1 MSIYNFLFI
10 QLGSELF
17 NFYLKGVEKLQ
28 RTLSLPGAIAVSI
41 GGMLSGIFVL
51 PGLAVGITGSSIW
64 LAFLVASVCVLPAVL
79 SKAELATAMPKSGGT
94 YVYIERAFGPLFGT
108 VAGIGLWL
116 SLLLKSA
123 FSLVGLSA
131 YLYVLIKVD
140 ASSTKGIALIALL
153 IVLLLN
159 VFGVKKVEKTQLVIV
174 SISVVSLIAIIFLGA
189 NSFDSRLL
197 DPVFPEG
204 SSGFIAGVAF
214 LYISYAGVTKIAAVA
229 GEIKNPE
236 KNLPRTMIISLFL
249 ITTVYVFVALVLVG
263 NIEASVLSTDIKPI
277 YTLFQSIGGNTF
289 GYIAGVVG
297 VITLLS
303 MANSGVLASSRFP
316 FAMGKDKLMPGF
328 LGSISSKFMTPIPAI
343 LTTSGLIAL
352 AIIYLDVVKIA
363 KLASAFKVLM
373 FIFTELSV
381 IVLRETNAQWY
392 NPSFRSPLYPYVQIF
407 GIVSGIVLLTF
418 LGIMP
423 LLSVFGVFALG
434 FFIFLLYG
442 SKTNR
447 SGVIVNYGM
456 FSFLFKGSE
465 TKKEALVKTK
475 DAKEIINTDAQ
486 VVVPLLG
493 EEKSPEMLVEIA
505 SSITKGSKLN
515 TINLV
520 EAPNQTFLE
529 AIDVDTP
536 KSESI
541 KRRVLNLNN
550 NLKID
555 VTYESVS
562 THNVANSIENITG
575 ERKCKWLVMGWDGR
589 ASSGIWVG
597 NPIGWVLQNVNSS
610 FALYKDNGVR
620 SFEKV
625 VLALR
630 PGRKNSVFV
639 EVAENICVSYSAT
652 LSLLNI
658 VPEGTSEIEIDK
670 IKKASGSLISKT
682 KCKSEL
688 VLIESSDPLET
699 ITGQSANYDLLILG
713 TPEKDNWL
721 NVLFGGGRD
730 KFVQNSVCSV
740 LRLTIK

>member
-1 MSIYNFLFI
+1 M
-10 QLGSELF
+10 
-17 NFYLKGVEKLQ
+17 KKLQ

-51 PGLAVGITGSSIW
+51 PGLAVGITGSSVW

-249 ITTVYVFVALVLVG
+249 ITAVYVFVALVLVG

-493 EEKSPEMLVEIA
+493 EESSPEMLVEIA

-550 NLKID
+550 SLKID

-589 ASSGIWVG
+589 ASSGIWVS
-597 NPIGWVLQNVNSS
+597 NPIGWILQNVNSS

>member
-1 MSIYNFLFI
+1 M
-10 QLGSELF
+10 
-17 NFYLKGVEKLQ
+17 KKLQ

-51 PGLAVGITGSSIW
+51 PGLAVGITGSSVW
-64 LAFLVASVCVLPAVL
+64 LAFLVASICILPAVL
-79 SKAELATAMPKSGGT
+79 SKSELATAMPKSGGT

-131 YLYVLIKVD
+131 YLYVLIEVD

-153 IVLLLN
+153 IILLLN

-174 SISVVSLIAIIFLGA
+174 SISVVCLIAIIFLGA

-197 DPVFPEG
+197 DPVFSDG

-277 YTLFQSIGGNTF
+277 HTLFQSIGGNTF

-316 FAMGKDKLMPGF
+316 FAMGKDRLMPGF
-328 LGSISSKFMTPIPAI
+328 LGSVSSKFMTPIPAI

-373 FIFTELSV
+373 FIFNELSV

-392 NPSFRSPLYPYVQIF
+392 NPSFKSPLYPYVQIF

-442 SKTNR
+442 SKTDR
-447 SGVIVNYGM
+447 SGVIVNYGI
-456 FSFLFKGSE
+456 FSFLFKGSSS
-465 TKKEALVKTK
+465 KKEASTK
-475 DAKEIINTDAQ
+475 RKELKEVVNTDAQ

-493 EEKSPEMLVEIA
+493 EESSPEMLVEIA

-541 KRRVLNLNN
+541 KRRVLNLNHS
-550 NLKID
+550 LKID

-575 ERKCKWLVMGWDGR
+575 ERKCKWLVMGWNGR

-597 NPIGWVLQNVNSS
+597 NPIGWILQNVNSS

-630 PGRKNSVFV
+630 PGRKNSAFI
-639 EVAENICVSYSAT
+639 EVAENLCISYGAT
-652 LSLLNI
+652 LTLLNI
-658 VPEGTSEIEIDK
+658 VPEGTSKKEIDK
-670 IKKASGSLISKT
+670 IKIASGSLISKT

-699 ITGQSANYDLLILG
+699 ITEQSANYDLLILG

>member
-1 MSIYNFLFI
+1 M
-10 QLGSELF
+10 
-17 NFYLKGVEKLQ
+17 KKLQ
-28 RTLSLPGAIAVSI
+28 RTLSLPGAVAVSI

-51 PGLAVGITGSSIW
+51 PGLAVGITGSSVW
-64 LAFLVASVCVLPAVL
+64 LAFLVASICILPAVL
-79 SKAELATAMPKSGGT
+79 SKSELATAMPTSGGA
-94 YVYIERAFGPLFGT
+94 YVYIERAFGPFFGT
-108 VAGIGLWL
+108 VAGIGLWI

-131 YLYVLIKVD
+131 YLYVLIEVD
-140 ASSTKGIALIALL
+140 QSTTKGIALIALL
-153 IVLLLN
+153 IVLLIN
-159 VFGVKKVEKTQLVIV
+159 VFGVKKVEKTQLFIV
-174 SISVVSLIAIIFLGA
+174 SLSVLSLIAIIFLGA

-197 DPVFPEG
+197 DPVFPDG

-249 ITTVYVFVALVLVG
+249 ITAVYVFVALVLVG
-263 NIEASVLSTDIKPI
+263 NIEASVLSNDIKPI
-277 YTLFQSIGGNTF
+277 HTLFQSIGGNTF
-289 GYIAGVVG
+289 GYIAGFVG

-316 FAMGKDKLMPGF
+316 FAMGKDRLMPGF
-328 LGSISSKFMTPIPAI
+328 LGSVSSKFMTPIPAI

-373 FIFTELSV
+373 FIFNYLSV

-392 NPSFRSPLYPYVQIF
+392 NPSFRSPFYPYVQIF
-407 GIVSGIVLLTF
+407 GILSGVVLLTF
-418 LGIMP
+418 LGIVP
-423 LLSVFGVFALG
+423 LLAVFGVFALG
-434 FFIFLLYG
+434 FFIFLFYG
-442 SKTNR
+442 SRTDR
-447 SGVIVNYGM
+447 SGVIVNYGI

-465 TKKEALVKTK
+465 IKKEALALTK
-475 DAKEIINTDAQ
+475 EAKEIINTDAQ

-493 EEKSPEMLVEIA
+493 EERSPEMLVEIA

-520 EAPNQTFLE
+520 EVPNQTFLE
-529 AIDVDTP
+529 AIDIDSP

-550 NLKID
+550 SLKID
-555 VTYESVS
+555 VTYEGIS

-589 ASSGIWVG
+589 ASSGIWVS
-597 NPIGWVLQNVNSS
+597 NPIGWILQNVNSS
-610 FALYKDNGVR
+610 FALYKDNGIR

-630 PGRKNSVFV
+630 PGRKNSAFV
-639 EVAENICVSYSAT
+639 EVAENLCVSYGAT

-658 VPEGTSEIEIDK
+658 VPEGTSEKEIDK

-699 ITGQSANYDLLILG
+699 ITEQSANYDLLILG

>member
-1 MSIYNFLFI
+1 M
-10 QLGSELF
+10 
-17 NFYLKGVEKLQ
+17 KKLQ

-51 PGLAVGITGSSIW
+51 PGLAVGITGSSVW
-64 LAFLVASVCVLPAVL
+64 LAFLVASICILPAVL
-79 SKAELATAMPKSGGT
+79 SKSELATAMPKSGGT

-131 YLYVLIKVD
+131 YLYVLIEVD

-153 IVLLLN
+153 IILLLN

-197 DPVFPEG
+197 DPVFSDG

-277 YTLFQSIGGNTF
+277 HTLFQSIGGNTF

-316 FAMGKDKLMPGF
+316 FAMGKDRLMPGF
-328 LGSISSKFMTPIPAI
+328 LGSVSSKFMTPIPAI

-373 FIFTELSV
+373 FIFNELSV

-392 NPSFRSPLYPYVQIF
+392 NPSFKSPLYPYVQIF

-442 SKTNR
+442 SKTDR
-447 SGVIVNYGM
+447 SGVIVNYGI
-456 FSFLFKGSE
+456 FSFLFKGSSS
-465 TKKEALVKTK
+465 KKEASTK
-475 DAKEIINTDAQ
+475 RKELKEVVNTDAQ

-493 EEKSPEMLVEIA
+493 EESSPEMLVEIA

-541 KRRVLNLNN
+541 KRRVLNLNHS
-550 NLKID
+550 LKID

-575 ERKCKWLVMGWDGR
+575 ERKCKWLVMGWNGR

-597 NPIGWVLQNVNSS
+597 NPIGWILQNVNSS

-630 PGRKNSVFV
+630 PGRKNSAFI
-639 EVAENICVSYSAT
+639 EVAENLCISYGAT
-652 LSLLNI
+652 LTLLNI
-658 VPEGTSEIEIDK
+658 VPEGTSKKEIDK
-670 IKKASGSLISKT
+670 IKIASGSLISKT

-699 ITGQSANYDLLILG
+699 ITEQSANYDLLILG